1 MTRKPLAALLAL
13 AVAAPASATIKAGPA
28 DIVPY
33 YGLETRYE
41 DNIYRVPR
49 DQNGHAVAGG
59 GVRGSAILSNN
70 VGVKAKA
77 PLGLHTLSGSYDF
90 TAEHYKTQPRANEAY
105 NQKAALAHAYEGS
118 RVKTRL
124 ADSYVNTQDPAFNPN
139 GGGVVNGPLVQRE
152 RRWQNVA
159 EASAEYFLADTFFF
173 GVDGSWTV
181 NRYLNRAGGASS
193 LANLLNTSEGSMGF
207 KTGYQLQPKTRAYVA
222 VHRELVHYTEETRQ
236 DNHRDW
242 TGDIG
247 VEGEFTEKLKG
258 RVQAGYE
265 YLEFDRDGANPT
277 RERVG
282 RQTRVMTALD
292 YQPTET
298 TKTTLVASRG
308 TTGSASTQARY
319 LTSTG
324 ANLNIT
330 QQLGPKVTAALG
342 GGYQQDRYSQDFTI
356 GTLTR
361 SRRDDN
367 YSGSARADYQFNE
380 YVAAGA
386 FYTHNSRFST
396 FSREFSYRDNISGA
410 NVRLTF

>member
-1 MTRKPLAALLAL
+1 MTRKPLAVLLAL
-13 AVAAPASATIKAGPA
+13 ATAAPASATIKAGPA
-28 DIVPY
+28 DINPY

-49 DQNGHAVAGG
+49 NQNGHAVAGG
-59 GVRGSAILSNN
+59 GVRGSAILSNS
-70 VGVKAKA
+70 VGVKATA
-77 PLGLHTLSGSYDF
+77 PLGMHTLSGFYDF

-105 NQKAALAHAYEGS
+105 NQRAELAHAYEGS
-118 RVKTRL
+118 KIKTKL
-124 ADSYVNTQDPAFNPN
+124 SDSYVNTQDPAFNPN
-139 GGGVVNGPLVQRE
+139 GGGVINGPLVQRE
-152 RRWQNVA
+152 RRWQNTA
-159 EASAEYFLADTFFF
+159 AGSAEYYLGETFFF

-181 NRYLNRAGGASS
+181 NRYLNRAGGATS
-193 LANLLNTSEGSMGF
+193 LANLLNTSEGTMGF
-207 KTGYQLQPKTRAYVA
+207 KTGYQLQPKTRVYVA
-222 VHRELVHYTEETRQ
+222 AHRELVHYTEGTRQ

-242 TGDIG
+242 TADLG
-247 VEGEFTEKLKG
+247 VEGDFTEKLKG

-265 YLEFDRDGANPT
+265 YLEFDRDGANPG
-277 RERVG
+277 RDLIG
-282 RQTRVMTALD
+282 RQTRVTTALD
-292 YQPTET
+292 YQPLEN
-298 TKTTLVASRG
+298 TKTSLVASRG

-324 ANLNIT
+324 VNLGVT
-330 QQLGPKVTAALG
+330 QQLGPKVTAGLS

-367 YSGSARADYQFNE
+367 YTGTARADYKFNE
-380 YVAAGA
+380 YAAAGA

-396 FSREFSYRDNISGA
+396 FSREFSFKDNISGA